1 MSMTTL
7 LPCPFCG
14 QQPTE
19 YAIEPHTHVLQFAG
33 GKMPD
38 HQGSHVIECACGCG
52 MIEATREAVAAVWN
66 RRPTQT
72 YKPDTVN
79 VKKEDA
85 NNYCRILAALGMEE
99 EGDPVAEVQKLLAAA
114 AAPVVLPEEIPASNT
129 LWMFLTKGMTQSAIA
144 DMPER
149 DRKVLTERA
158 QENWAAIRTE
168 VGATAPVVLPEPV
181 AYSLGLA
188 KYAHSSNI
196 IAANEFTP
204 DAEHAGEWENL
215 YAEQQVLN
223 LLAGG
228 SAPAAPPERKYV
240 CPVRTIADLVNNLLL
255 MDQALPI
262 YGAQYIEHPAG
273 RRRAIAVPPTVSI
286 ERVKDSRWIGEGET
300 LNTAIVWTRAEQP
313 AVPQAQAD
321 TRDAR
326 IYTYSQQPTDNVIAW
341 RFGEACSKARPGGD
355 YIDHGLSLLQQLQEK
370 GYGITAIPNE
380 QGVK

>member
-1 MSMTTL
+1 MSTTTL

-66 RRPTQT
+66 RRPASSTT
-72 YKPDTVN
+72 IAV
-79 VKKEDA
+79 
-85 NNYCRILAALGMEE
+85 RL
-99 EGDPVAEVQKLLAAA
+99 
-114 AAPVVLPEEIPASNT
+114 EI
-129 LWMFLTKGMTQSAIA
+129 
-144 DMPER
+144 D
-149 DRKVLTERA
+149 
-158 QENWAAIRTE
+158 TE
-168 VGATAPVVLPEPV
+168 VKELMGLVNDIQKNRVCAEMSPSNKDHFNDRATE
-181 AYSLGLA
+181 SA
-188 KYAHSSNI
+188 KAV
-196 IAANEFTP
+196 E
-204 DAEHAGEWENL
+204 L
-215 YAEQQVLN
+215 KLRN
-223 LLAGG
+223 LLAEL
-228 SAPAAPPERKYV
+228 PATAAQPDRKYI
-240 CPVRTIADLVNNLLL
+240 CPVRSIADLVNNLML

-286 ERVKDSRWIGEGET
+286 ERVKDSRWIGEGEA

-313 AVPQAQAD
+313 VVPLAQAGA
-321 TRDAR
+321 RDAR

-341 RFGEACSKARPGGD
+341 RIGEACSKARPGGD

-370 GYGITAIPNE
+370 GYGITAIATLNE